1 MFFKPLPTLIFFIKK
16 KKRHFKYLQ
25 RGKKK
30 KGTQLTFSLPA
41 SLLPYDDC
49 WGMLTKSWGSLEEN

>member
-16 KKRHFKYLQ
+16 KKKALQ
-25 RGKKK
+25 VSPKRKKK